1 MIERGTGNLL
11 EADVEALV
19 NTVNTVGVMGKGI
32 ALQFKKAFPANFA
45 AYAKACEAGK
55 VQPGRMFTFDLG
67 RLSNP
72 RYIINFPTKRDW
84 KHKSRLKDIEAGLV
98 ALVED
103 IKRLGIS
110 SIALPPLGC
119 GNGGLDWSEVRPRIE
134 AALATVPDVRVLL
147 FAPSGAPEATTMP
160 IKTKRPAMTPGRAA
174 VVAVMSRYAMAGY
187 SLTLLEVQKLLYFL
201 QESGETLTTLKFA
214 KDRYGPY
221 ADTLRHALDK
231 MDGHFIRGWGDG
243 ANKPETQLEVV
254 PEAAAEA
261 EAFLSSESATH
272 ERLSR
277 VAELIEGF
285 ETPFGMEILSTV
297 HWVAT
302 REMAAS
308 ADDAVRLTHAWNARK
323 ATFSPDHIRSAWIAL
338 EQKGWL

>member
-1 MIERGTGNLL
+1 MIEPGAGNLL
-11 EADVEALV
+11 EADADALV

-32 ALQFKKAFPANFA
+32 ALQFKKAFPENFA
-45 AYAKACEAGK
+45 AYEKACKAGE
-55 VQPGRMFTFDLG
+55 VQPGRMFTVDLH
-67 RLSNP
+67 RLQSP
-72 RYIINFPTKRDW
+72 RFIINFPTKRDW
-84 KHKSRLKDIEAGLV
+84 KHKSRLADIESGLA
-98 ALVED
+98 ALVEE
-103 IKRLGIS
+103 IRRLKIT
-110 SIALPPLGC
+110 SIAVPPLGC
-119 GNGGLDWSEVRPRIE
+119 GNGGLDWSEVRPLIE
-134 AALATVPDVRVLL
+134 AAFAVVPEVRVLL
-147 FAPSGAPEATTMP
+147 YAPTGAPEAAAMP
-160 IKTKRPAMTPGRAA
+160 IKTKRPPMTPGRAE

-187 SLTLLEVQKLLYFL
+187 SLTLLEVQKLLYLL
-201 QESGETLTTLKFA
+201 QEAGETLTTLKFA

-221 ADTLRHALDK
+221 ADTLRHVMDK

-261 EAFLSSESATH
+261 EDYLRGETGTH

-285 ETPFGMEILSTV
+285 ETPYGMEVLSTV

-302 REMAAS
+302 RENAAS
-308 ADDAVRLTHAWNARK
+308 VAEAVRQTHAWNPRK
-323 ATFSPDHIRSAWIAL
+323 ATFAPDHIRAAWTAL